1 MRAVVLFVLSSA
13 LTAQAAPTRAQV
25 EAYGLDPEL
34 VPAACRGVVTGTVMG
49 ARISVA
55 SCASKL
61 ALEHLSLD
69 DSAASIAAL
78 QRAVRWP
85 TELLDSVIAAGDPV
99 ERAEALRAEADQLD
113 GMIARLRRTAPSLSW
128 HTTGHQL
135 ASAEDT
141 HDVIETAIAPWVRA
155 SAAAND
161 AIIAIANQHP
171 EVRKDPVAAIAVKA
185 AEAAVRARVA
195 SR

>member
-1 MRAVVLFVLSSA
+1 MRAALVLVLMSA
-13 LTAQAAPTRAQV
+13 VSAHAAPSRAQV

-85 TELLDSVIAAGDPV
+85 TELLDSVIAAGTPI

-113 GMIARLRRTAPSLSW
+113 GMVARLRRTAPNLSW
-128 HTTGHQL
+128 HTTGRQL
-135 ASAEDT
+135 ASAEGT
-141 HDVIETAIAPWVRA
+141 HDSIETAIEPWVRA
-155 SAAAND
+155 AAAAND
-161 AIIAIANQHP
+161 TIIKIANQHP
-171 EVRKDPVAAIAVKA
+171 EVRQDPIAAIAVRS

-195 SR
+195 TR

>member
-1 MRAVVLFVLSSA
+1 MRVVLLLVLMSA
-13 LTAQAAPTRAQV
+13 ASAHAAPTRAQV

-34 VPAACRGVVTGTVMG
+34 VPSACRGVVTGTLMG

-61 ALEHLSLD
+61 ALERLSLD
-69 DSAASIAAL
+69 DSAASITAL

-85 TELLDSVIAAGDPV
+85 TELLDSVIAAGNAI
-99 ERAEALRAEADQLD
+99 ERVEALREEADQFE
-113 GMIARLRRTAPSLSW
+113 GMVARLRRTAPNLSW
-128 HTTGHQL
+128 HTTGRQL

-141 HDVIETAIAPWVRA
+141 HDSIETAIAPWVRA
-155 SAAAND
+155 AAAAND
-161 AIIAIANQHP
+161 TIIKIANQHP
-171 EVRKDPVAAIAVKA
+171 EVRQDPVALIAVKS

-195 SR
+195 TR